1 MGTRV
6 CGGPIQPDVIH
17 SSRPVPNL
25 VVRGMR
31 QPMDCPGTGRSHVW
45 LYTLIQGIK
54 LLTVPF
60 QATGFHSWLS
70 IKVRSSHARVRW
82 ARLGTVQLSA

>member
-6 CGGPIQPDVIH
+6 CGGP
-17 SSRPVPNL
+17 
-25 VVRGMR
+25 
-31 QPMDCPGTGRSHVW
+31 
-45 LYTLIQGIK
+45 TLIQGIK

-82 ARLGTVQLSA
+82 ARLGTVQSSA